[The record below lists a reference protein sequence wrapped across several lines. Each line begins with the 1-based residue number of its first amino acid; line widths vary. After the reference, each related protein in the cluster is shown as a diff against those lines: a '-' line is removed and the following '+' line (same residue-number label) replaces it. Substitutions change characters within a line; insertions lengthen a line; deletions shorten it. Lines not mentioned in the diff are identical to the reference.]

1 MAGWFIITHHNF
13 PQDSLSINW
22 GTIPA
27 WLSDGIWE
35 QVKKKGRNK
44 VALLHGETGAH
55 TCRTDTNKTG
65 KENVLQGKEAHREAG
80 GFWGEK
86 RSRNGI
92 YMLCMCLFGGKGC
105 EGMYC
110 TYLMPA
116 ACLQWLSCLAWQSS
130 WELLKGDRIRMESQA
145 HRSPGWTEGNVLG
158 PRPEGVYIL
167 SAFTASRSWIPKR
180 KHATVFWARPPD
192 VPFSKEEGLCELFF
206 FFVLCAHLFVVPC
219 IFDSHPSSFPFA
231 VIGSCIKPHC
241 FYSISCHY
249 QQQFDYWV
257 HLVGGEQWR
266 QQAVFSFTLPPIL
279 SSPLERIKWG
289 LPVRD
294 EAHAAKAMPCLIL
307 LDVLMSTNTRGH
319 GAKRGG

>member
-65 KENVLQGKEAHREAG
+65 NENVLQGKEAHREAG

-105 EGMYC
+105 GGMYC

-206 FFVLCAHLFVVPC
+206 FLFYAHTCLW
-219 IFDSHPSSFPFA
+219 SHAFSTAIHPPFPSPSLGAVSSPIVSIQLA
-231 VIGSCIKPHC
+231 VITNSSLITEFIWLVENNGGSRLSFHSP
-241 FYSISCHY
+241 CHQY
-249 QQQFDYWV
+249 C
-257 HLVGGEQWR
+257 LPLWR
-266 QQAVFSFTLPPIL
+266 ELNGACL
-279 SSPLERIKWG
+279 WG
-289 LPVRD
+289 MRRTRQ
-294 EAHAAKAMPCLIL
+294 KRCLAL
-307 LDVLMSTNTRGH
+307 FFWTS
-319 GAKRGG
+319 